1 MLRPVKIILLS
12 VFLVGCYSEPYHRPH
27 VEVINKWS
35 VKDKNV
41 KNIDSKNIP
50 YIAWWRD
57 FKDPTL
63 NQLIERGLIS
73 NTSLGMSRGSIEA
86 AEGELKKNSLSVGAY
101 PRSYDWLFKK
111 SGNGFSWRS
120 DCFYS

>member
-86 AEGELKKNSLSVGAY
+86 AEGELKKFVI
-101 PRSYDWLFKK
+101 
-111 SGNGFSWRS
+111 SGCLPSIL
-120 DCFYS
+120 